1 MKKLFTLAIGL
12 LSFLMISA
20 QTGFIQTD
28 WSGGQGQEYFS
39 DPTMHLAHYS
49 LDVTSSPG
57 NLIPDEA
64 FPYKSITLHMAEY
77 NGKLFIGYSFGILM
91 YNPQNGEY
99 SMSLP
104 GMSLYENTIYEGKL
118 YSIHGYNVLCYDGST
133 NDYGLG
139 PNGWKIHSN
148 LAEYG
153 MTSLYT
159 IENVDG
165 ELLIGCRSG
174 YSGRAM
180 YWNGSQ
186 WIQKGNT
193 FSNGIYCFIKYN
205 GVLYAGTHWWGH
217 IYRWTGS
224 SWVIAFSTG
233 MMSVKDFEIYNG
245 ELYAA
250 SLNTNYNGGKIH
262 RFNGSLWTQ
271 VYGGYGVHRLAV
283 QGDNLIFAVQRSSTS
298 AYNNL
303 PGQVYHYNPVQGT
316 QLLNTFDS
324 ESFAFDLEVMNG
336 DLYYGGYGGIPTAK
350 FYKNNTL
357 FDYIHGLALVSSKIT
372 KTWPQWGNIQY
383 DAINTGRGG
392 FSVCL
397 REVNGDTYGLPV
409 YYGNNSPVNV
419 SSNTIQYILYG
430 WNIGL
435 QPQSEF
441 NEIRIGDVQSSPLEI
456 AAEFDPIECP
466 GSTTLVE
473 ITATGGTPPY
483 EGVGTFEKPEG
494 YHQFTVSD
502 AAGQTETIEI
512 TILQSDLIPPQAIA
526 QNINLPLNADGIAML
541 SPEML
546 DAGSSDNCGII
557 SMSVSPSEFNC
568 LNTGVNP
575 VIFTVTD
582 ASGNTSST
590 EALVTI
596 SDILSPTVITQNV
609 NIYLD
614 ENGLATMDAT
624 MVDAGSFD
632 NCGISSLLVSPSNFN
647 CENRGENVVILTVSD
662 ENGNTASGQAV
673 VNVVDAVPPIVLT
686 NNVALT
692 LDNNGQ
698 AFITSSMID
707 AGSSDNCGIMSMLV
721 SPSAFEC
728 SNLGDNTV
736 ELIVTDVSGNVSSAS
751 AIVQV
756 SAPELFAS
764 AATDV
769 PLVYFGYN
777 PMACANLTASASGG
791 VEPYS
796 FVWNNA
802 ASGNTMQVCPQSPQ
816 WYTVSVSDNCGST
829 VTSEVFIDVMDVR
842 CGKKMDKVLVCKVPP
857 GNPANA
863 HTICISPN
871 AVAAQLATGSY
882 LGDCGTM
889 KTKVRLSTDE
899 ISMHVF
905 PNPFR
910 DQLNCEF
917 ELIKDGSVEIDLV
930 NLNGSIV
937 QNVYKGQLQSNQIQ
951 TVIIQ
956 TSSLQKGM
964 YFLRQRTHDKII
976 MRKVVRIF

>member
-1 MKKLFTLAIGL
+1 
-12 LSFLMISA
+12 MISA
-20 QTGFIQTD
+20 QTGFIQSD
-28 WSGGQGQEYFS
+28 WSGGDGQEYFS
-39 DPTMHLAHYS
+39 DPAKFLVQHN
-49 LDVTSSPG
+49 LDYLSSPG
-57 NLIPDEA
+57 SFISDA
-64 FPYKSITLHMAEY
+64 SVPYKSSITHMAEFQ
-77 NGKLFIGYSFGILM
+77 GKLLVGFSFGTLA
-91 YNPQNGEY
+91 YNPVDGQW
-99 SMSLP
+99 SMPLP
-104 GMSLYENTIYEGKL
+104 GYALSENAVYDGKL
-118 YSIHGYNVLCYDGST
+118 YTIYGLKVLSYDGT
-133 NDYGLG
+133 QNEYGLG
-139 PNGWKIHSN
+139 PNGLAIHSD
-148 LAEYG
+148 LATNG
-153 MTSLYT
+153 MSSLYT
-159 IENVDG
+159 ICNVAG
-165 ELLIGCRSG
+165 ELLVGCRSPENVA
-174 YSGRAM
+174 RVM
-180 YWNGSQ
+180 RWNGSQ
-186 WIQKGNT
+186 WVQKGNA
-193 FSNGIYCFIKYN
+193 FSNGIYDIIEYN
-205 GVLYAGTHWWGH
+205 GEIYAGTHWSGV
-217 IYRWTGS
+217 IYKFNGS
-224 SWVIAFSTG
+224 SWVPAFYTG
-233 MMSVKDFEIYNG
+233 MMSVKDFEIHNG
-245 ELYAA
+245 ELYAG
-250 SLNTNYNGGKIH
+250 SLNGSYNYGKIH
-262 RFNGSLWTQ
+262 RFNGSTWTQ
-271 VYGGYGVHRLAV
+271 IWSGYGGVNRLQSFGNDLIVSHQRAARTAATQPSGFISKYNST
-283 QGDNLIFAVQRSSTS
+283 QGISLVRYFET
-298 AYNNL
+298 
-303 PGQVYHYNPVQGT
+303 
-316 QLLNTFDS
+316 
-324 ESFAFDLEVMNG
+324 ESFAMDFEVFNG
-336 DLYYGGYGGIPTAK
+336 DLYYGGYGTTYFGGLATGK
-350 FYKNNTL
+350 FFKNHEL
-357 FDYIHGLALVSSKIT
+357 YEYIHGTRMISSII
-372 KTWPQWGNIQY
+372 PSNGGEWGQLEY
-383 DAINTGRGG
+383 DCQNTGSAGSEVCIRDFDGTNYG
-392 FSVCL
+392 WQIYCPNFSEIDFTTNAL
-397 REVNGDTYGLPV
+397 
-409 YYGNNSPVNV
+409 
-419 SSNTIQYILYG
+419 QYMIYG
-430 WNIGL
+430 WNIGNES
-435 QPQSEF
+435 QTIF
-441 NEIRIGDVQSSPLEI
+441 DEIRIGEVQSDPLEI
-456 AAEFDPIECP
+456 AAQFDPIECP

-473 ITATGGTPPY
+473 ISATGGTPPY

-502 AAGQTETIEI
+502 AAGQSETIEI

-541 SPEML
+541 LPEML
-546 DAGSSDNCGII
+546 DTGSSDNCGII

-568 LNTGVNP
+568 LNTGDNP

-582 ASGNTSST
+582 ASGNASST

-614 ENGLATMDAT
+614 ETGMATLDAS

-632 NCGISSLLVSPSNFN
+632 NCGISSLMVSPSNFN

-686 NNVALT
+686 NNVALN

-698 AFITSSMID
+698 VFITSSMID

-721 SPSAFEC
+721 SPSAFDC

-816 WYTVSVSDNCGST
+816 WYTVSVSDNCGSIA
-829 VTSEVFIDVMDVR
+829 TSEVFIDVMDVR

-857 GNPANA
+857 GNPSNA

-871 AVAAQLATGSY
+871 AVAAQLANGSY

-889 KTKVRLSTDE
+889 KTNVNFSSDE

-917 ELIKDGSVEIDLV
+917 ELIKDGWVQIDLV
-930 NLNGSIV
+930 SLDGSIV
-937 QNVYKGQLQSNQIQ
+937 QKIYEGHTQSGQIQ
-951 TVIIQ
+951 TVNIQ
-956 TSSLQKGM
+956 SSSLQKGM
-964 YFLRQRTHDKII
+964 YFLRLMTQDKIV
-976 MRKVVRIF
+976 MRKVVRIL